1 MINTSLAFRRALSG
15 NREFRIKDTI
25 TLKNKKE
32 FPIPM
37 MDLREYKINEA
48 TSASGQFEI
57 GAAVIK
63 EYKITLDNW
72 PETGG
77 RNLGRSEK
85 RAVSGIYGNIWR
97 NHTANHSL

>member
-1 MINTSLAFRRALSG
+1 MINTSIAFRRALSG

-32 FPIPM
+32 IPM

-48 TSASGQFEI
+48 TSASGKFEI

-63 EYKITLDNW
+63 EYKVTLDN
-72 PETGG
+72 
-77 RNLGRSEK
+77 SEEQYDDCDFEMP
-85 RAVSGIYGNIWR
+85 IYR
-97 NHTANHSL
+97 L